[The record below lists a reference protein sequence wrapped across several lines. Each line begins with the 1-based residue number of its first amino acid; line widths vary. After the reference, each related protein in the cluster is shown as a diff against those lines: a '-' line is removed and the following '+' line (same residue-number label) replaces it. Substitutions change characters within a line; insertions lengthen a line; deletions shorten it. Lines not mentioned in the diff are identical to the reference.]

1 MLILVSIFAVM
12 FFALTQIVHII
23 LKYLDES
30 MEGTIDMDDV
40 EDHEIM

>member
-1 MLILVSIFAVM
+1 MLVIVSIIAVM
-12 FFALTQIVHII
+12 FFLLTEIVHII

-30 MEGTIDMDDV
+30 MEEIIDMDDV